1 MVINKK
7 FKVFGFIVALLV
19 VINAYLALKNN
30 DVIQKAYYIND
41 IQYAA
46 SGIHTK
52 ELDKE
57 GILATSDDLRL
68 AAPVQ
73 SIEEVLVKRGD
84 TVSAQQEL
92 AIYKSDAVEK
102 EQQKLEIEQSA
113 YESELAELE
122 NILSDLS
129 MASGSSNSSTAAD
142 STTLGSSGLWNID
155 LTLEFG
161 IDQNTPTAEGE
172 AIIRRHIAETERQIE
187 ILDAM
192 MTELITD
199 QALATPIDGVVGDIV
214 QDGDTITFIIYAAD
228 KSIVTYIDEK
238 QWQRVEPQQKA
249 EIIIRAGK
257 DDERIIE
264 GTVIEKQEIPAVES
278 LWYDEM
284 NKHDKLDP
292 SKTLYEVQIQPFDM
306 LVDYPF
312 GEKVDVTITTD
323 EVFNSFIV
331 PTDWIVEY
339 EVPDIGN
346 THIYTIGYDGKT
358 RLVPVEVAFKKKGT
372 IDETA
377 IAEEEIPAEEEAVE
391 EEEVVDEVTEEEKTI
406 YTVDLHQKKEDE
418 EEVEEEL
425 YDVTVF
431 TGAIEDRTILLD
443 GTARNIYAPAFR
455 PYPLEKY
462 KWEDVGEVTWRDIV
476 KFILQP

>member
-7 FKVFGFIVALLV
+7 FKIFALIAVILV

-30 DVIQKAYYIND
+30 DVIQKAYYIDN

-46 SGIHTK
+46 GGIHTK

-73 SIEEVLVKRGD
+73 SIDEVLVQRGESV
-84 TVSAQQEL
+84 TAQQEL
-92 AIYKSDAVEK
+92 AIYKTDAVEK
-102 EQQKLEIEQSA
+102 EQQKLEIERSA

-122 NILSDLS
+122 DILSDLS
-129 MASGSSNSSTAAD
+129 MASGSSNPSTSTD

-172 AIIRRHIAETERQIE
+172 AIIRRHIAETEREIE

-199 QALATPIDGVVGDIV
+199 QALASPVDGVVADIV

-228 KSIVTYIDEK
+228 KNIITYIDEE

-249 EIIIRAGK
+249 EIIVRAGK
-257 DDERIIE
+257 DDEMTIE
-264 GTVIEKQEIPAVES
+264 GTVVEKQEIPAVES

-292 SKTLYEVQIQPFDM
+292 SKTLYEVQIQPFDQ

-312 GEKVDVTITTD
+312 GEKADVTITTD

-331 PTDWIVEY
+331 PSDWIVEY

-372 IDETA
+372 VTETVK
-377 IAEEEIPAEEEAVE
+377 EEIPVEEEPVE
-391 EEEVVDEVTEEEKTI
+391 EEEVVDEATEEEKTI
-406 YTVDLHQKKEDE
+406 YTVDFDQKKEEDE
-418 EEVEEEL
+418 EDKEEL

-443 GTARNIYAPAFR
+443 GTARNIYAPTFR

-462 KWEDVGEVTWRDIV
+462 KWEDVGTVTWRDIV

>member
-7 FKVFGFIVALLV
+7 FKIFALIAVILV

-30 DVIQKAYYIND
+30 DVIQKAYYIDN

-46 SGIHTK
+46 GGIHTK
-52 ELDKE
+52 ELEKE

-73 SIEEVLVKRGD
+73 SIDEVLVQRGESV
-84 TVSAQQEL
+84 TAQQEL
-92 AIYKSDAVEK
+92 AIYKTDAVEK
-102 EQQKLEIEQSA
+102 EQQKLEIERSA

-122 NILSDLS
+122 DILSDLS
-129 MASGSSNSSTAAD
+129 MASGSSNPSTSTD

-172 AIIRRHIAETERQIE
+172 AIIRRHIAETEREIE

-199 QALATPIDGVVGDIV
+199 QALASPVDGVVADIV

-228 KSIVTYIDEK
+228 KNIITYIDEE

-249 EIIIRAGK
+249 EIIVRAGK
-257 DDERIIE
+257 DDEMTIE
-264 GTVIEKQEIPAVES
+264 GTVVEKQEIPAVES

-292 SKTLYEVQIQPFDM
+292 SKTLYEVQIQPFDQ

-312 GEKVDVTITTD
+312 GEKADVTITTD

-331 PTDWIVEY
+331 PSDWIVEY

-372 IDETA
+372 VTETVK
-377 IAEEEIPAEEEAVE
+377 EEEIPVEEETVE
-391 EEEVVDEVTEEEKTI
+391 EEEVVDEATEEEKTI
-406 YTVDLHQKKEDE
+406 YTVDFAQKKEEDE
-418 EEVEEEL
+418 EDKEEL

-443 GTARNIYAPAFR
+443 GTARNIYAPTFR

-462 KWEDVGEVTWRDIV
+462 KWEDVGTVTWRDIV

>member
-7 FKVFGFIVALLV
+7 FKIFGLIAAVLV
-19 VINAYLALKNN
+19 VVNAYLALKNN

-57 GILATSDDLRL
+57 GILATNDDLRL

-73 SIEEVLVKRGD
+73 SIEEVLVQRGESV
-84 TVSAQQEL
+84 TAQQEL

-102 EQQKLEIEQSA
+102 EQQKLEIERDA
-113 YESELAELE
+113 YETELAELE
-122 NILSDLS
+122 DILSDLS
-129 MASGSSNSSTAAD
+129 MASGSSSPSTAAD

-172 AIIRRHIAETERQIE
+172 AIIRRHIAETEREIE

-192 MTELITD
+192 MNELVTD
-199 QALATPIDGVVGDIV
+199 QALATPVDGVVGDIV

-228 KSIVTYIDEK
+228 KSIVTYIDEQ

-249 EIIIRAGK
+249 EITVRAGK
-257 DDERIIE
+257 EDELVIE
-264 GTVIEKQEIPAVES
+264 GTVLEKQEIPAVES

-284 NKHDKLDP
+284 NKQDKLDP
-292 SKTLYEVQIQPFDM
+292 SKTLYEVKIQPFDQ

-331 PTDWIVEY
+331 RSDWIVEY

-346 THIYTIGYDGKT
+346 THIYTLGYDGKT

-372 IDETA
+372 VHETVT
-377 IAEEEIPAEEEAVE
+377 EEAPVEEEEAVE
-391 EEEVVDEVTEEEKTI
+391 EEEVVDEATEEEKTI
-406 YTVDLHQKKEDE
+406 YTVDFDQKKEDE
-418 EEVEEEL
+418 EEDKEEL
-425 YDVTVF
+425 YDVKVF

-443 GTARNIYAPAFR
+443 GTARNIYAPTFR

-462 KWEDVGEVTWRDIV
+462 KWENVGEVTWRDIV

>member
-7 FKVFGFIVALLV
+7 FKIFALIAVILV

-30 DVIQKAYYIND
+30 DVIQKAYYIDN

-46 SGIHTK
+46 GGIHTK

-73 SIEEVLVKRGD
+73 SIDEVLVQRGESV
-84 TVSAQQEL
+84 TAQQEL
-92 AIYKSDAVEK
+92 AIYKTDAVEK
-102 EQQKLEIEQSA
+102 EQQKLEIERSA

-122 NILSDLS
+122 DILSDLS
-129 MASGSSNSSTAAD
+129 MASGSSNPSTSTD

-172 AIIRRHIAETERQIE
+172 AIIRRHIAETEREIE

-199 QALATPIDGVVGDIV
+199 QALASPVDGVVADIV

-228 KSIVTYIDEK
+228 KNIITYIDEE

-249 EIIIRAGK
+249 EIIVRAGK
-257 DDERIIE
+257 DDEMTIE
-264 GTVIEKQEIPAVES
+264 GTVVEKQEIPAVES

-292 SKTLYEVQIQPFDM
+292 SKTLYEVQIQPFDQ

-312 GEKVDVTITTD
+312 GEKADVTITTD

-331 PTDWIVEY
+331 PSDWIVEY

-372 IDETA
+372 VTETVK
-377 IAEEEIPAEEEAVE
+377 EEEIPVEEETVE
-391 EEEVVDEVTEEEKTI
+391 EEEVVDEATEEEKTI
-406 YTVDLHQKKEDE
+406 YTVDFDQKKEEDE
-418 EEVEEEL
+418 EDKEEL

-443 GTARNIYAPAFR
+443 GTARNIYAPTFR

-462 KWEDVGEVTWRDIV
+462 KWEDVGTVTWRDIV